1 LRLVLGVDLPLSI
14 AAMPPVSLV
23 GLSWAMD
30 PSDRSSGDRA
40 CKGTCPSR
48 GPQRSRGRGVCGR
61 SLTLHTPPPPGSHR
75 RPVNWPAARS
85 ATGVSTSPL
94 SIPAMPPVSLVG
106 LSWAIDPDRRLA
118 AALTHVPLNG
128 RLVRRRRAS
137 NVRVERLKGRFPK
150 GGVSGDSLQP
160 VVARGEPVRLVWPQW
175 QGVGTVS
182 VQQLVS
188 DFPFDVGRRGYAV
201 GSAVLEAVLPPNH
214 GPTSL
219 CPWL

>member
-1 LRLVLGVDLPLSI
+1 LQGNLPVPGAATLARPRRLR
-14 AAMPPVSLV
+14 PVANASH
-23 GLSWAMD
+23 ATTA
-30 PSDRSSGDRA
+30 RKSSAPGQLA
-40 CKGTCPSR
+40 GCAVSY
-48 GPQRSRGRGVCGR
+48 RGVY
-61 SLTLHTPPPPGSHR
+61 
-75 RPVNWPAARS
+75 
-85 ATGVSTSPL
+85 SPL